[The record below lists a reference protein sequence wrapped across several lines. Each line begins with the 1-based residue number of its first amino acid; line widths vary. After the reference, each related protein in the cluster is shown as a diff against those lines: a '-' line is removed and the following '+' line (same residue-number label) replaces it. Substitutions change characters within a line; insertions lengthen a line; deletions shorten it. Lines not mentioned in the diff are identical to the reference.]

1 LNRSAL
7 KQKARRRTTRY
18 HRSPLMAD
26 QTTKLDVHAREAAH
40 SRETRRLRR
49 SGQVPGVLYGGGEA
63 PVAFAVNERTLR
75 HALAARGAVLELSV
89 DGGSATPAVLKDAQ
103 RHPVRGELM
112 HVDLLRVD
120 LNVAIQAPVTVELVG
135 SEEAPGVVE
144 GGILEHVTREVNV
157 EALPNDIP
165 ETIQVDV
172 SKLEMNGTLSLGD
185 IDAPKGITLLD
196 DPETTILASITPP
209 SVAPEADEVETETEV
224 VGEGAGEAEGS
235 AEDAEASEVP
245 EDAGEGE

>member
-1 LNRSAL
+1 
-7 KQKARRRTTRY
+7 
-18 HRSPLMAD
+18 MAD
-26 QTTKLDVHAREAAH
+26 QNTKLDVHARAAAH

-49 SGQVPGVLYGGGEA
+49 GGQVPGVLYGGGDD

-75 HALAARGAVLELSV
+75 HALAAKGAVLELTI
-89 DGGSATPAVLKDAQ
+89 DGGSSTPAVLKDAQ

-120 LNVAIQAPVTVELVG
+120 LKVAIQSPVTVELIG
-135 SEEAPGVVE
+135 ADAAPGVVE
-144 GGILEHVTREVNV
+144 GGILEHVTREVTV

-172 SKLEMNGTLSLGD
+172 SKLEMNGTFALA
-185 IDAPKGITLLD
+185 DAIAPAGITFVD

-209 SVAPEADEVETETEV
+209 SVSTES
-224 VGEGAGEAEGS
+224 GDRDRGRR
-235 AEDAEASEVP
+235 
-245 EDAGEGE
+245 